1 MSGEPRRAGTVAL
14 AVVALLTASFVVSF
28 GGRALGSATAGHAAP
43 GELTLA
49 EAIQRALE
57 RSPSLTLARFD
68 VEEAAIGLQEA
79 ELGQLVGNPRSE
91 VENARRALDEARD
104 AYRDELVRIALQVE
118 EAYYKVLG
126 AADELEIQQSTVE
139 QAEGQFALTR
149 ARYEAGLIARQ
160 DFLEAELRRD
170 ESAAALHVARRRLAD
185 ARRELHRL
193 VGLTVQS
200 VESSGFAEPGGLA
213 ESGGFAEPDGLA
225 ESGGFSE
232 SDELAE
238 EVPALRDEFPFAPL
252 HIELEAAVAEALAR
266 RPEIERAQRA
276 VQQARSKIEQAEATF
291 AAPVDRRRA
300 EMEWMR
306 AEIRLDQALQDV
318 EMEVR
323 TAWHGLAD
331 LERGADTAAR
341 REELALGRVEIS
353 RARYAAGTV
362 SMLQLLQDEEAY
374 AKARQDAAAAVW
386 NYNLARARFLR
397 TLGRPE
403 LPPLPEAVA
412 TYIESWQQE
421 P

>member
-213 ESGGFAEPDGLA
+213 ESGGFAEPD
-225 ESGGFSE
+225 
-232 SDELAE
+232 ELAE

-252 HIELEAAVAEALAR
+252 HIELDAAVAEALAR

-306 AEIRLDQALQDV
+306 AEIRLDQALHDV
-318 EMEVR
+318 ESEVR

>member
-213 ESGGFAEPDGLA
+213 ESGGF
-225 ESGGFSE
+225 SE

-252 HIELEAAVAEALAR
+252 HIELDAAVAEALAR